1 MTKSEKFHIY
11 RMWKM
16 RKSTT
21 TTKIKKQ
28 FSLRENSPQA
38 VGKVTKSYAD
48 SWKKTHKKEKLR
60 EKICK

>member
-1 MTKSEKFHIY
+1 MPRLWKTK
-11 RMWKM
+11 
-16 RKSTT
+16 KSTA